1 MDDELASRLARLEAV
16 AEITALK
23 HRYLRACDA
32 KRPDEFR
39 ACFVAEG
46 AVLDYGPLG
55 AFTGVEPIAAIY
67 ERVALRQVEGRYVI
81 FDMHHAV
88 HPDITVLD
96 ADNARGDWTLRFR
109 QVNTEAGTEQVSAIE
124 YHDTYRR
131 ENGSW
136 RIASSKVHVLW
147 SMTTPLPAG
156 FKVQESFR

>member
-1 MDDELASRLARLEAV
+1 MDDELTDRLARLEAV

-39 ACFVAEG
+39 ACFVEES

-55 AFTGVEPIAAIY
+55 AFTGVEPIAAIF
-67 ERVALRQVEGRYVI
+67 EKVALRKVDGRHVV

-88 HPDITVLD
+88 HPDITVVD

-109 QVNTEAGTEQVSAIE
+109 QVNTEAGTEQVSSIE
-124 YHDTYRR
+124 YRDTYRR
-131 ENGSW
+131 EGGAW
-136 RIASSKVHVLW
+136 RIASSAVHVLW
-147 SMTTPLPAG
+147 SMTTPLAEG
-156 FKVQESFR
+156 YRIQESYR